1 VSGLITP
8 EAADSTGTSYSKT
21 QQFSMLATEYSDHV
35 PKMVLKETF
44 LPTNFYPWLQP
55 ALMTSPNPSR
65 PAIKF
70 G

>member
-1 VSGLITP
+1 MSGLITP

-44 LPTNFYPWLQP
+44 LPTSFYP
-55 ALMTSPNPSR
+55 
-65 PAIKF
+65 
-70 G
+70 